1 MDKICFERPT
11 FNMYLFIL
19 ICVMFYVVYFKV
31 SERYEEHYQEQKFDP
46 YESMS
51 KDTLYNKVLELK
63 DNLHN
68 IQLKEQKCQ
77 IELNSLKN
85 QNQAN
90 IRVQSNNDNIQDK
103 FLSKI
108 YNPLTPPENVYPGG
122 NFNTRGYNGYQQYQ
136 MLGYLSG
143 PQGQFPVYGRYKYP
157 GKTDK
162 YEYYTIND
170 SRGRIKIPFK
180 TVNYNELYDGDSINI
195 DELGGSYKFNKY
207 NDEGL
212 RYDPNI

>member
-1 MDKICFERPT
+1 MDRICFERPT

-19 ICVMFYVVYFKV
+19 VCIISYLVYFKF
-31 SERYEEHYQEQKFDP
+31 SEHYQGQKFDP
-46 YESMS
+46 YVNMS
-51 KDTLYNKVLELK
+51 RDKLYDQVIELK
-63 DNLHN
+63 DSLHS

-77 IELNSLKN
+77 LELNSVKN
-85 QNQAN
+85 QN
-90 IRVQSNNDNIQDK
+90 ISTTTGGVQDK

-122 NFNTRGYNGYQQYQ
+122 NFNSRGYDGYQQYQ

-143 PQGQFPVYGRYKYP
+143 LQGQFPVFGRYKYP

-162 YEYYTIND
+162 FEYYTIND

-180 TVNYNELYDGDSINI
+180 TINYNELYDGESINI
-195 DELGGSYKFNKY
+195 DDLGGSYKFKKY
-207 NDEGL
+207 EDEGM
-212 RYDPNI
+212 RYNPNVL